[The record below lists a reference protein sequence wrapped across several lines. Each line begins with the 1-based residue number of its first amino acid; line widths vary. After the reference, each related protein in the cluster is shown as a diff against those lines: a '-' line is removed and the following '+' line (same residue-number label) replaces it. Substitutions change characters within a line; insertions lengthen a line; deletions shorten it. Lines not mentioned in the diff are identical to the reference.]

1 MATQGRRSAMRIAIT
16 GMGGDIGTGV
26 AMRFDREPGNELLGI
41 DIEPPRRRIRNATF
55 HRVAPS
61 DVDRRT
67 ELIRDFDPHVII
79 HFGIYEP
86 HSRSNPTDSV
96 TRTRT
101 ATRSVFQ
108 AALECES
115 LEHVVVRSGIEVY
128 GRERGTPLRPDEDAE
143 LRPTTRYGKSLVEVE
158 DAARAFGVAR
168 GIPVTLLRFAPIVG
182 PYMASPLGR
191 FLRLPAV
198 PIAVP
203 LDAPIQLVHIDDVHD
218 SVRAAVNARVDGA
231 FNIVGQGAVT
241 GSQAARI
248 GGRLIV
254 PVFGPGWLIARTITA
269 AMGSPLP
276 QHALEAMRRGR
287 TADGSRASRMID
299 FTPSRSTRDCVED
312 LYEWASITRLDV
324 ERDAA

>member
-1 MATQGRRSAMRIAIT
+1 MRIVIT

-26 AMRFDREPGNELLGI
+26 ALRFDREPGTELLGL

-55 HRVAPS
+55 HRLDPS
-61 DVDRRT
+61 DVERRS
-67 ELIRDFDPHVII
+67 ELIRDFDPHVIL

-86 HSRSNPTDSV
+86 HSRSNPTDAV

-143 LRPTTRYGKSLVEVE
+143 LRPTTRFGKSLVEVE
-158 DAARAFGVAR
+158 AAAQAFGEAR
-168 GIPVTLLRFAPIVG
+168 GIPITRLRFAPIVG

-191 FLRLPAV
+191 FLRLPVV
-198 PIAVP
+198 PISAPV
-203 LDAPIQLVHIDDVHD
+203 DAPIQFVHIDDVHD
-218 SVRAAVNARVDGA
+218 SVRAAVRARVDGA
-231 FNIVGQGAVT
+231 FNVVGEGAVT

-248 GGRLIV
+248 GRRVIV
-254 PVFGPGWLIARTITA
+254 PVFGPGWLVARTMTA
-269 AMGSPLP
+269 ALGSPLP
-276 QHALEAMRRGR
+276 QHAVEAMRRGR
-287 TADGSRASRMID
+287 TADGSRAARELD
-299 FTPSRSTRDCVED
+299 FVPSRSTRDCVND
-312 LYEWASITRLDV
+312 LYQWASITRLEVD
-324 ERDAA
+324 RDAA